1 MGLSEKIKV
10 PFLKSPSNTK
20 SKKNYKFFKEK
31 TGNLD
36 DLVRLH
42 KKKKKD
48 EPEPN
53 IKVIKISGDKKEP
66 KKEPKKQPKKE
77 PKKEPNQKENSIPKK
92 KLKQTPNLK
101 KKNIKRSKQI
111 KKSDITIKKKKSKE
125 KPNHKFTKKSRGTK
139 KKPKRISNNTKG
151 RRISLKYQPKNKGK
165 KINDVL
171 EQIDKMDTKSMKN
184 ELQNYG
190 IEIKSN
196 KNKLIKDM
204 LLLSKTGNI
213 RIHRE

>member
-53 IKVIKISGDKKEP
+53 IKVIKISGD
-66 KKEPKKQPKKE
+66 KKE

>member
-53 IKVIKISGDKKEP
+53 IKVIKIA
-66 KKEPKKQPKKE
+66 QP
-77 PKKEPNQKENSIPKK
+77 
-92 KLKQTPNLK
+92 
-101 KKNIKRSKQI
+101 
-111 KKSDITIKKKKSKE
+111 
-125 KPNHKFTKKSRGTK
+125 
-139 KKPKRISNNTKG
+139 
-151 RRISLKYQPKNKGK
+151 
-165 KINDVL
+165 
-171 EQIDKMDTKSMKN
+171 IDFNRWKW
-184 ELQNYG
+184 
-190 IEIKSN
+190 
-196 KNKLIKDM
+196 
-204 LLLSKTGNI
+204 LLSLNSSSILGKI
-213 RIHRE
+213 ILVPL

>member
-66 KKEPKKQPKKE
+66 KKEPKKKPKKN
-77 PKKEPNQKENSIPKK
+77 PK
-92 KLKQTPNLK
+92 
-101 KKNIKRSKQI
+101 
-111 KKSDITIKKKKSKE
+111 
-125 KPNHKFTKKSRGTK
+125 
-139 KKPKRISNNTKG
+139 
-151 RRISLKYQPKNKGK
+151 
-165 KINDVL
+165 
-171 EQIDKMDTKSMKN
+171 
-184 ELQNYG
+184 
-190 IEIKSN
+190 
-196 KNKLIKDM
+196 
-204 LLLSKTGNI
+204 
-213 RIHRE
+213 